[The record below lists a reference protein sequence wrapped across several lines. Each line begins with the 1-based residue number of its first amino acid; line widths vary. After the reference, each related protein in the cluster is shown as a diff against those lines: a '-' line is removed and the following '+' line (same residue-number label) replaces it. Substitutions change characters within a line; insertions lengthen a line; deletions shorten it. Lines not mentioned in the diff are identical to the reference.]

1 MIVLGISPLDK
12 DATVTL
18 MVDGKVTHALA
29 EERLSRRKMHA
40 GFPHLALA
48 KVLDSAGLTADDVD
62 HVMYAFFDGAK
73 EARLMRKNVADDF
86 ALNRR
91 GGARKTMAL
100 IREGQQRIPPRG
112 GAIPGLG
119 DPSERM
125 EKPWFKRLCY
135 RWAARDGLIGD
146 YVNRLHFN
154 RWLESATKDHQKYH
168 EELMEGLRAFRLED
182 KLERVEH
189 HQSHVANAFYG
200 SGFERALVVTVDAY
214 GSGCSGTISVADEHG
229 IRRLSSIETPY
240 SLGTMY
246 EYVTSA
252 LGFSPDRHAGK
263 IVGLAAYGDPEV
275 AGDVLRNLFEWDG
288 GTFRIR
294 RSSDAFLSRHL
305 AATFP
310 KIDVAAAY
318 QTVLEE
324 VVTRHVAHFVEETGL
339 DTVVMSGGVTANVK
353 LNQRVHEIPAV
364 RNIYIH
370 AGMGDGGCGTGA
382 ALLKVVASGI
392 RPERF
397 ETAFLGPEFSDEE
410 MEQALQSAG
419 LQYERHDEVEV
430 EIARLIANSRVVA
443 RFNGRMEYGPRALG
457 NRSILYPAQDPDVNQ
472 WLNERLGR
480 TEFMPFAPATL
491 AEDRHKCYQNIE
503 GAEFTAEFMTVTFN
517 CTPWMRQNCPAAVH
531 VDGTA
536 RPQLVSEQSNR
547 SFYRIL
553 SEYKALTGNPSVI
566 NTSFNMHEEPI
577 VCTPED
583 AIRAFQLGRLDY
595 LAMGSYVVCSEELQA
610 TQTEEQIAKTV

>member
-29 EERLSRRKMHA
+29 EERLSRRKMHS

-48 KVLDSAGLTADDVD
+48 KVLELAGITADDID
-62 HVMYAFFDGAK
+62 HVMYAFFDWNK
-73 EARLMRKNVADDF
+73 EARLMRKHAVDDF

-91 GGARKTMAL
+91 GGVRKTMDL
-100 IREGQQRIPPRG
+100 IREGQQRIPPRNG
-112 GAIPGLG
+112 VIPGLG

-135 RWAARDGLIGD
+135 SLAARDGLIGD
-146 YVNRLHFN
+146 YINRRHFN
-154 RWLESATKDHQKYH
+154 RWLDAATRDHQRFH
-168 EELMEGLRAFRLED
+168 EELMQGLRVFRLED

-189 HQSHVANAFYG
+189 HQSHVANAFYC

-214 GSGCSGTISVADEHG
+214 GSGLSGTISIADEQG

-263 IVGLAAYGDPEV
+263 IVGLAAYGDPDV
-275 AGDVLRNLFEWDG
+275 IGDVLRNLFEWDG
-288 GTFRIR
+288 AAYRIR

-324 VVTRHVAHFVEETGL
+324 MVTRHVAHFVKETGL

-382 ALLKVVASGI
+382 ALLKVVECGI

-397 ETAFLGPEFSDEE
+397 ETAYLGPEFSDDE
-410 MEQALQSAG
+410 MKKSLQSAG

-430 EIARLIANSRVVA
+430 EIARLIASNKVVA
-443 RFNGRMEYGPRALG
+443 RFNGRMEYGPRSLG
-457 NRSILYPAQDPDVNQ
+457 NRSILYPAQDPELNQ

-491 AEDRHKCYQNIE
+491 AEDREKCYLNIE
-503 GAEFTAEFMTVTFN
+503 GAEFTSEFMTITFD
-517 CTPWMRQNCPAAVH
+517 CTPWMRENCPAAVH

-536 RPQLVSEQSNR
+536 RPQLVSEQSNG

-595 LAMGSYVVCSEELQA
+595 LAMGNYVVASSELEA
-610 TQTEEQIAKTV
+610 SRSEKQIAKLV